1 MKTLVIL
8 EMANNHMGS
17 LTHAKKIVTD
27 FKKTTSIFSK
37 KRLGFEMGT
46 FHFKT

>member
-27 FKKTTSIFSK
+27 FKKRLVYFQK
-37 KRLGFEMGT
+37 KLILL
-46 FHFKT
+46 

>member
-17 LTHAKKIVTD
+17 LTHAKKIVT
-27 FKKTTSIFSK
+27 SK
-37 KRLGFEMGT
+37 KRLVYFQ
-46 FHFKT
+46 KKLILL